1 MGQEVKIK
9 RIQGAPSWITT
20 FVDMISL
27 LVTFFILLFTFSSLR
42 DYEAF
47 TFPKNILS
55 TTSIWSQTGKRDMY
69 APDDDYMSSFD
80 LARGARTPHSR
91 SNVELLDQI
100 EEMGQKLTDEHI
112 EFDANKV
119 EDGLLVRFDRRAGF
133 APGSKSVN
141 AVLSKALGELGRTLE
156 HYSHTVVI
164 EGFTDSQFSPS
175 AQFTT
180 PEELSFA
187 RARSAADVM
196 LSMSGLDP
204 ERVQIAAI
212 GDRRHRS
219 SGDSAL
225 ERRADRR
232 VEVRIRALDRT
243 RALAL
248 EADGGGQ

>member
-91 SNVELLDQI
+91 SNVELLEQI
-100 EEMGQKLTDEHI
+100 GDLYLEHLESPSKAIAAYSEAVELATDNHKLLQKLLDLA
-112 EFDANKV
+112 DR
-119 EDGLLVRFDRRAGF
+119 DLYLLVIFSKHNQANQRDRPISKHFRIEQFLIIAKLHPLIIDKQNHDRPWRFWVF
-133 APGSKSVN
+133 
-141 AVLSKALGELGRTLE
+141 
-156 HYSHTVVI
+156 
-164 EGFTDSQFSPS
+164 F
-175 AQFTT
+175 
-180 PEELSFA
+180 
-187 RARSAADVM
+187 
-196 LSMSGLDP
+196 
-204 ERVQIAAI
+204 
-212 GDRRHRS
+212 
-219 SGDSAL
+219 
-225 ERRADRR
+225 
-232 VEVRIRALDRT
+232 
-243 RALAL
+243 
-248 EADGGGQ
+248 